1 MVFFVRNRPNIEG
14 DVLPLDF
21 PSVWREISSNA
32 NTLPQT
38 DGISEEIDI
47 LTSVRFRDVTMLTS
61 PEFLSFFGQTYRQ
74 LTAINMW
81 RFGTLLQTTF
91 FNSSLTG
98 KTATKGHLLANAASK
113 MAVRESLG
121 SDLREQLG
129 IGFSA
134 VIIKPFRG
142 RFLHSSPSN
151 PRYNFLH
158 Y

>member
-74 LTAINMW
+74 LTAN
-81 RFGTLLQTTF
+81 QYVE
-91 FNSSLTG
+91 
-98 KTATKGHLLANAASK
+98 
-113 MAVRESLG
+113 VRHFITNNIFQFVSNRKDRDQG
-121 SDLREQLG
+121 
-129 IGFSA
+129 
-134 VIIKPFRG
+134 PFISQCG
-142 RFLHSSPSN
+142 L
-151 PRYNFLH
+151 
-158 Y
+158 